1 MRCPFCGHLDTSV
14 KDSRVVDDGTSIRR
28 RRHCTE
34 CSARFSTIERV
45 QLLPLKVIKKNDT
58 IEVFDRDKLARSV
71 QLALHKRPVEQ
82 ERIERVISS
91 IVRQLEARGE
101 LDIPSSAIG
110 EMVMEALQ
118 DLDSVAYV
126 RFASIYKDFH
136 VAEDFSQFIGELK
149 EDSKPD

>member
-1 MRCPFCGHLDTSV
+1 
-14 KDSRVVDDGTSIRR
+14 
-28 RRHCTE
+28 
-34 CSARFSTIERV
+34 RV
-45 QLLPLKVIKKNDT
+45 QLLPLKVQKKNDT

-71 QLALHKRPVEQ
+71 QLALHKRPVEA

-101 LDIPSSAIG
+101 LEIPSTAIG

-126 RFASIYKDFH
+126 RFASIYRDFH

-149 EDSKPD
+149 EDTKSD

>member
-1 MRCPFCGHLDTSV
+1 MRCPFCGHMDTSV

-45 QLLPLKVIKKNDT
+45 QLLPLKVQKKNDT

-71 QLALHKRPVEQ
+71 QLALHKRPVEA

-101 LDIPSSAIG
+101 LEIPSTAIG

-126 RFASIYKDFH
+126 RFASIYRDFH

-149 EDSKPD
+149 EDTKSD